1 MRFSLLRPPV
11 LRGRSNYLP
20 VLLFLFPTLFSTA
33 IPLFAANRIIPED
46 VAITAFVKPAGAHLQ
61 LLIRV
66 PLVALNEV
74 RLPVLPG
81 NGYMDLP
88 RADSMLPG
96 LARYWIV
103 DSLDLFENES
113 RLSKP
118 RIAEVRVAMPAD
130 KSFASFDEALAH
142 LTSQAQ
148 SSGMDAYWNQAWLD
162 VLLEYPIHSDGS
174 EFSIRP
180 RLAHLGARVS
190 TNLKFLPPD
199 GTVRPFEYQGDPDV
213 VRLAPH
219 WTEVASLFFRWG
231 FAGVLGSTDYLLIV
245 CCLVLPLRRIRA
257 AAPVA
262 CGFVCAGALTLFASA
277 AGLASDGLWF
287 HPLNQTLIA
296 VAILVAAAQNIA
308 GGVRPARR
316 ALEALVFGLIFG
328 FDFSFSL
335 AEKAQFGGA
344 HGTAA
349 TIAFGVGAILSL
361 LAVFAVLPP
370 LLRLL
375 FHFTH
380 SERAETVVLSM
391 LAAHASWHWMTER
404 WEQLSRFPFGW
415 PVADTAFLAMAMRW
429 MMILVIFGG
438 AVWFAS
444 GWFTRTDKN
453 EPDNSAK
460 GAAA

>member
-1 MRFSLLRPPV
+1 K
-11 LRGRSNYLP
+11 
-20 VLLFLFPTLFSTA
+20 
-33 IPLFAANRIIPED
+33 RIIPED

-213 VRLAPH
+213 VRLAPR

-231 FAGVLGSTDYLLIV
+231 FAGVLGSTDYLLI
-245 CCLVLPLRRIRA
+245 
-257 AAPVA
+257 
-262 CGFVCAGALTLFASA
+262 
-277 AGLASDGLWF
+277 
-287 HPLNQTLIA
+287 
-296 VAILVAAAQNIA
+296 
-308 GGVRPARR
+308 
-316 ALEALVFGLIFG
+316 
-328 FDFSFSL
+328 
-335 AEKAQFGGA
+335 
-344 HGTAA
+344 
-349 TIAFGVGAILSL
+349 
-361 LAVFAVLPP
+361 
-370 LLRLL
+370 
-375 FHFTH
+375 
-380 SERAETVVLSM
+380 
-391 LAAHASWHWMTER
+391 
-404 WEQLSRFPFGW
+404 
-415 PVADTAFLAMAMRW
+415 
-429 MMILVIFGG
+429 
-438 AVWFAS
+438 
-444 GWFTRTDKN
+444 
-453 EPDNSAK
+453 
-460 GAAA
+460 